1 MPKLSIVVPVYYN
14 EDNLRPLYADLKEK
28 LLDRDNP
35 FEVEIVMVDDGSGDR
50 SYQVMEELKAQDD
63 RIHLYHLSRNFG
75 SDAAWM
81 PSSVAAQYSR
91 EPSALNVGLE

>member
-35 FEVEIVMVDDGSGDR
+35 FEVEIDR
-50 SYQVMEELKAQDD
+50 K
-63 RIHLYHLSRNFG
+63 
-75 SDAAWM
+75 
-81 PSSVAAQYSR
+81 SV
-91 EPSALNVGLE
+91 V